1 LTFDLRPGC
10 KEGTKITF
18 EKEGDQA
25 YGYEPQDIIFQL
37 TFKKHKDFDFDK
49 SNLHYTK
56 EITLIQA
63 LKSNISFTIDS
74 LDKKKLKV
82 YVTDVI
88 SPTYEKVMKGEGLPK
103 TNGERGDLIVKF
115 DIKFPTKLSDEQKS
129 ELQKILL

>member
-1 LTFDLRPGC
+1 L
-10 KEGTKITF
+10 IN
-18 EKEGDQA
+18 QI
-25 YGYEPQDIIFQL
+25 YI
-37 TFKKHKDFDFDK
+37 
-49 SNLHYTK
+49 YTK

-63 LKSNISFTIDS
+63 LKSNISFTIDT